1 MCNEKKLA
9 RVKQLI
15 GESTQFVSVTFI
27 KKDKTERTITFN
39 KRVEKGKKG
48 WDNISE
54 AAQKAITTRSERHPN
69 LISVF
74 DSNLRAQGEDPSKCW
89 RFINTD
95 TVLKVVADGVESKF
109 TR

>member
-15 GESTQFVSVTFI
+15 GDSTQFVSVTFI

-39 KRVEKGKKG
+39 KKVEAGKKG

-54 AAQKAITTRSERHPN
+54 SAQKAISTRSSRHPN

-74 DSNLRAQGEDPSKCW
+74 DSNLRAKGTEPKDCW

-95 TVLKVVADGVESKF
+95 TVIKVVADGVESKF